1 MTRKPQMTP
10 AQMEQLA
17 AMYRAEGYS
26 VSVTPT
32 SRHVIAIKAPEWLSD
47 MRKAVGV

>member
-10 AQMEQLA
+10 AQMEQVA

-26 VSVTPT
+26 ASVTLNA
-32 SRHVIAIKAPEWLSD
+32 RHVIAIKAPEWLAD